1 MRKTL
6 IILVA
11 LVLLVLDQTVMP
23 FLDVYDSYASLLFT
37 FFGLYAVTTD
47 AEDAVFL
54 ALVTG
59 ILQDLLFPY
68 IFGLQTFLNLFLF
81 LTMSRL
87 GNSLKEGKKTLPV
100 FFVTMAQG
108 VKTLLSLGI
117 LYLFGIR
124 GNVMALVVMPAYTFV
139 LAILLYKRMVAF
151 GRIPIIKR
159 EWKF

>member
-11 LVLLVLDQTVMP
+11 LVLLILDQTVMP

-108 VKTLLSLGI
+108 LKTLLSLGI
-117 LYLFGIR
+117 LYLLGIR
-124 GNVMALVVMPAYTFV
+124 GNFMALVVMPAYTFV

>member
-11 LVLLVLDQTVMP
+11 LVLLILDQTVMP

-124 GNVMALVVMPAYTFV
+124 GNFMALVVMPAYTFV

>member
-11 LVLLVLDQTVMP
+11 LVLLILDQTVMP

-87 GNSLKEGKKTLPV
+87 GNSLKEGKKILPV

-124 GNVMALVVMPAYTFV
+124 GNFMALVVMPAYTFV
-139 LAILLYKRMVAF
+139 LATLLYKRMVAF